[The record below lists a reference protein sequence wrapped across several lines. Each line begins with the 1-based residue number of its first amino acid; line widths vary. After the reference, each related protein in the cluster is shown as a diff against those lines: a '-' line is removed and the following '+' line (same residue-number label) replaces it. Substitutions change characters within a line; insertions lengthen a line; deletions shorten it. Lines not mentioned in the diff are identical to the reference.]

1 MSAQLGGR
9 ARLVGRSLMR
19 RNMRRGLAKL
29 QRRDG
34 TTPGDVC
41 RPLGFR
47 QFGPLLPFLLG
58 PVEQRQTG
66 RLRLLCAGLG
76 LFKPLPERP
85 AGLSRPGLA
94 TAFPPGC
101 RRCLDLGMAMTSRTF
116 KSAGTL
122 AHFPLRANCARP
134 PSAFRARGKAAAGSG
149 PPRPANGEAS
159 PSRSLGTG
167 PTLPTASLHKWRHTV
182 RRIDQVDR
190 TQTGSRCRLRCQ
202 QALEPAARR
211 GPAPIGVVGG
221 TGPVKR
227 QIGRRICCA
236 ASGR

>member
-9 ARLVGRSLMR
+9 ARLVGRSLMPK
-19 RNMRRGLAKL
+19 NMRPGLAKL

-47 QFGPLLPFLLG
+47 QFRPLLPFLLG

-85 AGLSRPGLA
+85 AWLVSTGVGHRFSAWLPPVLGSRHGDDFANLQVGWDARSFPSPGQLRP
-94 TAFPPGC
+94 TTFRFQG
-101 RRCLDLGMAMTSRTF
+101 SRQ
-116 KSAGTL
+116 G
-122 AHFPLRANCARP
+122 
-134 PSAFRARGKAAAGSG
+134 RG
-149 PPRPANGEAS
+149 RLNGEAS

-167 PTLPTASLHKWRHTV
+167 PT
-182 RRIDQVDR
+182 
-190 TQTGSRCRLRCQ
+190 
-202 QALEPAARR
+202 
-211 GPAPIGVVGG
+211 
-221 TGPVKR
+221 
-227 QIGRRICCA
+227 
-236 ASGR
+236 